1 MTEEEIF
8 MSIFG
13 KRLKE
18 LREEYNEVA
27 AEKLTGAKLGEA
39 LGVSKQSVSKW
50 ENGLSYPDFDT
61 IIKLSEIFNVSTD
74 YLLGRTD
81 IKNPSDEI
89 SNAIEDDPELIEF
102 WNELKERED
111 LQLLFKQTKNLSP
124 KDIKQIIRIIKAIE
138 DEEDMLD
145 Q

>member
-1 MTEEEIF
+1 MATFSERMKALRKEKDITLEE
-8 MSIFG
+8 
-13 KRLKE
+13 
-18 LREEYNEVA
+18 
-27 AEKLTGAKLGEA
+27 
-39 LGVSKQSVSKW
+39 
-50 ENGLSYPDFDT
+50 
-61 IIKLSEIFNVSTD
+61 LSEILGTTKATLSRYENNLRIPNVDFIDELANFFNVSTD

-89 SNAIEDDPELIEF
+89 SNAVEDDPELIEF
-102 WNELKERED
+102 WNESKERED

>member
-1 MTEEEIF
+1 MATFPERMKALRKEKDITLEE
-8 MSIFG
+8 
-13 KRLKE
+13 
-18 LREEYNEVA
+18 
-27 AEKLTGAKLGEA
+27 
-39 LGVSKQSVSKW
+39 
-50 ENGLSYPDFDT
+50 
-61 IIKLSEIFNVSTD
+61 LSEILGTTKATLSRYENNLRIPNVDFIDELANFFNVSTD

-81 IKNPSDEI
+81 IKNQSEKI
-89 SNAIEDDPELIEF
+89 SNAVEDDPELIEF

-138 DEEDMLD
+138 DEEDMID

>member
-1 MTEEEIF
+1 MATFSERMKALRKEKDITLEE
-8 MSIFG
+8 
-13 KRLKE
+13 
-18 LREEYNEVA
+18 
-27 AEKLTGAKLGEA
+27 
-39 LGVSKQSVSKW
+39 
-50 ENGLSYPDFDT
+50 
-61 IIKLSEIFNVSTD
+61 LSEILGTTKATLSRYENNLRIPNVDFIDELANFFNVSTD

-89 SNAIEDDPELIEF
+89 SNAVEDDPELIEF

>member
-1 MTEEEIF
+1 MNSNENT
-8 MSIFG
+8 FG
-13 KRLKE
+13 KRFKKLRNEMGLTQKE
-18 LREEYNEVA
+18 LVKLFNKKYYYNFNTSSISMYEN
-27 AEKLTGAKLGEA
+27 EKQIPEIDVLN
-39 LGVSKQSVSKW
+39 KW
-50 ENGLSYPDFDT
+50 ADF
-61 IIKLSEIFNVSTD
+61 FNVSLD
-74 YLLGRTD
+74 YLVGRTD
-81 IKNPSDEI
+81 VRNQSEKI
-89 SNAIEDDPELIEF
+89 SNAVEDDPELIEF

>member
-1 MTEEEIF
+1 
-8 MSIFG
+8 MSIFS

-27 AEKLTGAKLGEA
+27 TEKLTGAKLGEVVK
-39 LGVSKQSVSKW
+39 VSKQSVSKW
-50 ENGLSYPDFDT
+50 ENGLSYPDFET
-61 IIKLSEIFNVSTD
+61 LKKLANFFNVSTD
-74 YLLGRTD
+74 YLLGRAD

-89 SNAIEDDPELIEF
+89 SNAVEDDPELIEF

-111 LQLLFKQTKNLSP
+111 LQLLFKQTKDLSP
-124 KDIKQIIRIIKAIE
+124 KGIKQIIRIIKAIE
-138 DEEDMLD
+138 DEEDRFD